1 MENKAVVSEDHYWRF
16 TAPAQHFTACTGA
29 GTKDKI
35 TRVGGIKRHEY
46 FPMFKIQAFAFASTL
61 L

>member
-16 TAPAQHFTACTGA
+16 TAGTGA